1 MDIELAQALEEI
13 AKLQVENT
21 ELKKKSIVWHKL
33 TYDDDLPKKEGKFLF
48 RDFKENEYFNYGI
61 TNNKDNLK
69 YFDEWAELP
78 KFSE

>member
-33 TYDDDLPKKEGKFLF
+33 TYDYDLPKKEGKFLF
-48 RDFKENEYFNYGI
+48 RDFKENE
-61 TNNKDNLK
+61 
-69 YFDEWAELP
+69 
-78 KFSE
+78 